1 MAEWKINPPT
11 AASLSPPTPSVVA
24 TVATVATVAI
34 ATISGIAITAAVVA
48 PTIGTPS
55 ISPRV
60 SMVVVDLL

>member
-24 TVATVATVAI
+24 TIATVATVAI
-34 ATISGIAITAAVVA
+34 TISGIAITAAVVA

-55 ISPRV
+55 VSRRV
-60 SMVVVDLL
+60 VNLL